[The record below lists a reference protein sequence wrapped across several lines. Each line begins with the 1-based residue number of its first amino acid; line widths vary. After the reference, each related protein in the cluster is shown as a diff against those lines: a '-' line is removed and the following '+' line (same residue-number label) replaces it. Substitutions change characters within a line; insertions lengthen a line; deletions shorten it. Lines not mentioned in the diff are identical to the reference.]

1 MKTPIASYVITLAE
15 VSAAAGR
22 IAPYVLRTPVIDSD
36 VLRELTGRAVVF
48 KCESMQRTGSFK
60 IRGAT
65 NAVRSIS
72 EADASRGVVTH
83 SSGNH
88 ALALATAAAERGMP
102 AHVVMPENASPT
114 KRAAVLHAGAQVVT
128 CGNSGAEREA
138 MAAEVQARTGAT
150 MVPPFDHP
158 WVMAGQGTIA
168 LEILEQVPNAGT
180 LVIPVGGG
188 GMLAGMTIAA
198 RALRPDIRIIGAE
211 PELAGDAAE
220 SKRTGRRAP
229 QRPPVTIAD
238 GLRTSLGELTF
249 PVIRDLVDDIA
260 LVSEAEI
267 IAAMRII
274 FTRARLV
281 IEPSAAVGVA
291 AILAGRVSGAM
302 DLPTV
307 CVLCGGN
314 VDLANLPWSALP
326 A

>member
-1 MKTPIASYVITLAE
+1 M
-15 VSAAAGR
+15 AAA
-22 IAPYVLRTPVIDSD
+22 
-36 VLRELTGRAVVF
+36 
-48 KCESMQRTGSFK
+48 
-60 IRGAT
+60 
-65 NAVRSIS
+65 
-72 EADASRGVVTH
+72 
-83 SSGNH
+83 
-88 ALALATAAAERGMP
+88 
-102 AHVVMPENASPT
+102 
-114 KRAAVLHAGAQVVT
+114 
-128 CGNSGAEREA
+128 
-138 MAAEVQARTGAT
+138 VQAQTGAT

-158 WVMAGQGTIA
+158 WVIAGQGTIA

-188 GMLAGMTIAA
+188 GMLAGMAIAA
-198 RALRPDIRIIGAE
+198 RALRPDIRIVGAE

-220 SKRTGRRAP
+220 SKRTGKRAP
-229 QRPPVTIAD
+229 QQPPVTIAD

-267 IAAMRII
+267 IAAMRLV

-291 AILAGRVSGAM
+291 AILAGRTNGRM

-314 VDLANLPWSALP
+314 VDLMHLPWVV
-326 A
+326 

>member
-1 MKTPIASYVITLAE
+1 MSRANGYAVAPGEI
-15 VSAAAGR
+15 AAAAAR
-22 IAPYVLRTPVIDSD
+22 IAPFVRRTPCIPCDALSE
-36 VLRELTGRAVVF
+36 RAGRTVHA
-48 KCESMQRTGSFK
+48 KCEHMQRTGSFK

-65 NAVRSIS
+65 NAVRSIAES
-72 EADASRGVVTH
+72 DAARGVVTH

-88 ALALATAAAERGMP
+88 ALALAVAAAARGMP
-102 AHVVMPENASPT
+102 AHVVMPANASPS
-114 KRAAVLHAGAQVVT
+114 KRAAVERAGAHVVT
-128 CGNSGAEREA
+128 SGNSGAEREA

-168 LEILEQVPNAGT
+168 LEILDQVPDAGT

-198 RALRPDIRIIGAE
+198 RAVRPDIRIVGAE

-220 SKRTGRRAP
+220 GKRTGVRAA

-238 GLRTSLGELTF
+238 GLRTPLGELTF
-249 PVIRDLVDDIA
+249 PVVRDLVDDIA
-260 LVSEAEI
+260 LVSEEEI
-267 IAAMRII
+267 AAAMRLM
-274 FTRARLV
+274 FEEARLV

-291 AILAGRVSGAM
+291 AVLAARIGGNPAV
-302 DLPTV
+302 PTV

-314 VDLANLPWSALP
+314 VDLAKLPWLAGG
-326 A
+326 

>member
-1 MKTPIASYVITLAE
+1 MNAAHEPYAITLADIT
-15 VSAAAGR
+15 AAASR
-22 IAPYVLRTPVIDSD
+22 IAPYVLRTPAIDSH
-36 VLRELTGRAVVF
+36 VLGDLAGRPVTF

-65 NAVRSIS
+65 NAVQSIHH
-72 EADASRGVVTH
+72 ADAPRGVVTH

-102 AHVVMPENASPT
+102 AHVVMPENASAS

-128 CGNSGAEREA
+128 CGNTGLEREA
-138 MAAEVQARTGAT
+138 MAAAVQAQTGAT

-158 WVMAGQGTIA
+158 WVIAGQGTIA

-188 GMLAGMTIAA
+188 GMLAGMAIAA
-198 RALRPDIRIIGAE
+198 RALRPDIRIVGAE

-220 SKRTGRRAP
+220 SKRTGKRAP

-267 IAAMRII
+267 IAAMRLV

-291 AILAGRVSGAM
+291 AILAGRTNGRM

-314 VDLANLPWSALP
+314 VDLMHLPWVV
-326 A
+326 

>member
-1 MKTPIASYVITLAE
+1 MSVTNGSYAISLAD
-15 VSAAAGR
+15 VVAAASR
-22 IAPYVLRTPVIDSD
+22 IAPHVLKTPVIDSHA
-36 VLRELTGRAVVF
+36 LSELAGRPVTF

-65 NAVRSIS
+65 NAVRSIRD
-72 EADASRGVVTH
+72 EDAPRGVVTH

-102 AHVVMPENASPT
+102 AHVVMPENASAS

-128 CGNSGAEREA
+128 CGNTGIEREA
-138 MAAEVQARTGAT
+138 MAAAVQAHTGAT

-168 LEILEQVPNAGT
+168 LEILEQVPSAGT

-198 RALRPDIRIIGAE
+198 RALRPDIRIVGAE

-220 SKRTGRRAP
+220 SKRTGKRAP
-229 QRPPVTIAD
+229 QQPPVTIAD

-267 IAAMRII
+267 IAAMRLV

-291 AILAGRVSGAM
+291 AILAGRTNGRQ

-314 VDLANLPWSALP
+314 VDLMHLPWVV
-326 A
+326 

>member
-1 MKTPIASYVITLAE
+1 MSVTNGPYAISLAD
-15 VSAAAGR
+15 VVAAASR
-22 IAPYVLRTPVIDSD
+22 IAPHVLKTPVIDSHA
-36 VLRELTGRAVVF
+36 LSELAGRPVTF

-65 NAVRSIS
+65 NAVRSIRD
-72 EADASRGVVTH
+72 EDAPRGVVTH

-102 AHVVMPENASPT
+102 AHVVMPENASAS

-128 CGNSGAEREA
+128 CGNTGIEREA
-138 MAAEVQARTGAT
+138 MAAAVQAHTGAT

-198 RALRPDIRIIGAE
+198 RALRPDIRIVGAE

-220 SKRTGRRAP
+220 SKRTGKRAP
-229 QRPPVTIAD
+229 QQPPVTIAD

-267 IAAMRII
+267 IAAMRLV

-291 AILAGRVSGAM
+291 AILAGRTNGRQ

-314 VDLANLPWSALP
+314 VDLMHLPWVV
-326 A
+326 